1 MEAVL
6 ATGRAEQRD
15 CEKSHSSPWC
25 QCKGQPSTQRQD
37 ESEPQQSTKHSRTVL
52 IEQLPDRAQ
61 PTGTACMRRHQPVK
75 HQGPRLIENT
85 TPYLPMS
92 TLPSHPLMLCDTLPA
107 TSRDKSWWLPVCQ
120 WPQQRCVGRCQRPS
134 KPSPRLPPRVAEHL
148 ERTSSPGP
156 EDRPGGGIAKAET
169 QWETTQNRGPNLDTS
184 PGPKSTVLDY
194 CTCGKEGG
202 KWR

>member
-92 TLPSHPLMLCDTLPA
+92 TLPSHPLMLSGTLPA

-120 WPQQRCVGRCQRPS
+120 WPQQRCIGRCQRPS
-134 KPSPRLPPRVAEHL
+134 TRSLPRGSPLEWRRSRSVRGAQGPKIGPAAASPKPRLSGSRVH
-148 ERTSSPGP
+148 S
-156 EDRPGGGIAKAET
+156 
-169 QWETTQNRGPNLDTS
+169 Q
-184 PGPKSTVLDY
+184 
-194 CTCGKEGG
+194 
-202 KWR
+202 